1 MSSPG
6 IILTTQFTTPNAKSF
21 TSYLKYITREEALL
35 KKNERSIQEEMELS
49 KIQKHLDQ
57 NPMEEGNTYNSL
69 KKKKEL
75 SETETEISGLLN
87 RESID
92 EQDFTKYVSYMTRK
106 YALEKKSSLTSFE
119 EKELKRINH
128 SLNEFETDEIPAEDT
143 PLSGVFTD
151 KQNHIFD
158 DDLKEIS
165 KEFSNGQKRGSIIF
179 QDVIS
184 HDNAFLEELG
194 LYDSKTDTLDE
205 RGLIHAS
212 RAMMKELMEKENL
225 SDSAQWMASIHRN
238 TKHIHIHFALV
249 ENRNTRDE
257 KVVKINGEEFVQ
269 PKGIRKQS
277 TLDAMK
283 QAYGRELRD
292 YALGNERIKKLERK
306 SELRNEI
313 VQEVKLETN
322 YSKKELRLLNEIYQE
337 LPEEKKHWVYGD
349 KDKTKLSP
357 ELREKIDTLTE
368 SLMSESKA
376 YKEYL
381 ALIKEEQRMKTRM
394 FGQTTRE
401 DKDQL
406 TNELFTIK
414 KRLGNSLLTE
424 LRSQDS
430 ELNQRREKIYG
441 AFEQKEAKD
450 SFQEKNDN
458 GYSKRTDTKQ
468 EEKYKKQKNTF
479 QEQRQPYGAKHT
491 GDFRKDPF
499 SKGNQF
505 YKVQTLGRN
514 QKYNNHDRK
523 HYKRPILSQKN
534 LYRIKRSLDNHT
546 DKYKELREYE
556 QMKQRIR
563 WEQEI
568 R

>member
-35 KKNERSIQEEMELS
+35 KKNERSIQEEMELA
-49 KIQKHLDQ
+49 KIQKYLDQ

-69 KKKKEL
+69 KRKKEL
-75 SETETEISGLLN
+75 SETEIEISGLLN

-128 SLNEFETDEIPAEDT
+128 SLKEFETDEIPAEDT

-151 KQNHIFD
+151 KQNYIFD
-158 DDLKEIS
+158 DDLKQIS

-184 HDNAFLEELG
+184 HDNTFLEELG

-269 PKGIRKQS
+269 PKGLRKQS

-283 QAYGRELRD
+283 QTYGRELRD
-292 YALGNERIKKLERK
+292 YALGNERVKKLERK
-306 SELRNEI
+306 SELRNKI
-313 VQEVKLETN
+313 VQEVKKETN

-337 LPEEKKHWVYGD
+337 LPENKKHWVYGD
-349 KDKTKLSP
+349 KDKSKLSP
-357 ELREKIDTLTE
+357 ELRDKIDKLTE
-368 SLMSESKA
+368 SLMSESKV
-376 YKEYL
+376 YKEYI

-394 FGQTTRE
+394 FGQTTRK

-424 LRSQDS
+424 LRNQDS
-430 ELNQRREKIYG
+430 ELNQRREKLYE
-441 AFEQKEAKD
+441 AFNQKEAKKLL
-450 SFQEKNDN
+450 QEKNVH
-458 GYSKRTDTKQ
+458 GYSKRAYKKH
-468 EEKYKKQKNTF
+468 EESYKKQNNTF
-479 QEQRQPYGAKHT
+479 QNQKQPYSNKQTEYFEKEHFT
-491 GDFRKDPF
+491 KENFPYKSQMV
-499 SKGNQF
+499 SKNQA
-505 YKVQTLGRN
+505 RN
-514 QKYNNHDRK
+514 YYN
-523 HYKRPILSQKN
+523 RPILSKKN
-534 LYRIKRSLDNHT
+534 LYQIKRSLDTHT

>member
-75 SETETEISGLLN
+75 SETEISGLLN
-87 RESID
+87 RESTD

-106 YALEKKSSLTSFE
+106 YAIEKKSSLTSFE
-119 EKELKRINH
+119 EKELKRIDH
-128 SLNEFETDEIPAEDT
+128 SLNEFETDEIPTEDT
-143 PLSGVFTD
+143 PLNGVFTD

-194 LYDSKTDTLDE
+194 LYNSKTDTLDE

-212 RAMMKELMEKENL
+212 RAMMKKLMEKENL

-269 PKGIRKQS
+269 PKGVRKQS

-292 YALGNERIKKLERK
+292 YALGNERVKKLERK

-357 ELREKIDTLTE
+357 GLRDKVDTLTE
-368 SLMSESKA
+368 SLMNESKA

-381 ALIKEEQRMKTRM
+381 VLIKEEQRMKTRM

-406 TNELFTIK
+406 ANELFTIK

-458 GYSKRTDTKQ
+458 GYSKSTDTKQ

-491 GDFRKDPF
+491 GDFRKEPF

-505 YKVQTLGRN
+505 YKAQTFSRN
-514 QKYNNHDRK
+514 QEYNNRDRK
-523 HYKRPILSQKN
+523 QYKRPILSQKN
-534 LYRIKRSLDNHT
+534 LYRIKRSLDTHT

-563 WEQEI
+563 WEQE
-568 R
+568 RR

>member
-1 MSSPG
+1 MCSPG

-35 KKNERSIQEEMELS
+35 KKNERSIQEEMELT

-57 NPMEEGNTYNSL
+57 HPMEEGKTYNSL

-128 SLNEFETDEIPAEDT
+128 SLNEFETDDIPAEDT

-292 YALGNERIKKLERK
+292 YALGNERVKKLERK

-401 DKDQL
+401 DKDQF
-406 TNELFTIK
+406 TNELFTLK

-479 QEQRQPYGAKHT
+479 QEQRQPYGAKRT
-491 GDFRKDPF
+491 GDFRKEPF

-505 YKVQTLGRN
+505 YKAQTFSRN
-514 QKYNNHDRK
+514 QEYNNENRK
-523 HYKRPILSQKN
+523 YYKRPILSQKN
-534 LYRIKRSLDNHT
+534 LYRIKRSLDTHT

-563 WEQEI
+563 WEQE
-568 R
+568 RR

>member
-35 KKNERSIQEEMELS
+35 KKNERSIQEELELT

-269 PKGIRKQS
+269 PKGVRKQS

-292 YALGNERIKKLERK
+292 YALGNERVKKLERK

-337 LPEEKKHWVYGD
+337 LPEEKKRWVYGD

-357 ELREKIDTLTE
+357 GLRDKVDTLTE
-368 SLMSESKA
+368 SLMNESKA

-430 ELNQRREKIYG
+430 ELNQRRQKIYG

-468 EEKYKKQKNTF
+468 EEKYKKQNNTF
-479 QEQRQPYGAKHT
+479 QEQRQPYGAKHK
-491 GDFRKDPF
+491 GDFRKEPF

-505 YKVQTLGRN
+505 YKAQTLGRN
-514 QKYNNHDRK
+514 QEYNNRDRK
-523 HYKRPILSQKN
+523 QYKRPILSQKN
-534 LYRIKRSLDNHT
+534 LYRIKQSLDTHT

-563 WEQEI
+563 WEQE
-568 R
+568 RR

>member
-194 LYDSKTDTLDE
+194 LYNSKTDTLDE

-292 YALGNERIKKLERK
+292 YALGNERVKKLERK

-313 VQEVKLETN
+313 VQEVKLETK

-357 ELREKIDTLTE
+357 GLRDKVDTLTE
-368 SLMSESKA
+368 SLMSESEA

-406 TNELFTIK
+406 KNELFTIK

-441 AFEQKEAKD
+441 AFEQKEEKD

-505 YKVQTLGRN
+505 YKAQTLGRN

-523 HYKRPILSQKN
+523 HYKRPILGQKN

-563 WEQEI
+563 WEQE
-568 R
+568 RR

>member
-35 KKNERSIQEEMELS
+35 KKSERSIQEEMELS

-430 ELNQRREKIYG
+430 ELNQRRQKIYG

-491 GDFRKDPF
+491 GDFRKEPF
-499 SKGNQF
+499 SNGNQF
-505 YKVQTLGRN
+505 YNAQTLGRN
-514 QKYNNHDRK
+514 QEYNNENRK
-523 HYKRPILSQKN
+523 QYKRPILSQKN
-534 LYRIKRSLDNHT
+534 LYRIKQSLDTHT

-563 WEQEI
+563 WEQE
-568 R
+568 RR

>member
-277 TLDAMK
+277 TLDVMK

-479 QEQRQPYGAKHT
+479 QEQRHPYGAKHT

>member
-57 NPMEEGNTYNSL
+57 HPMEEGNTYNSL

-205 RGLIHAS
+205 RGLIQAS

-292 YALGNERIKKLERK
+292 YALGNERVKKLERK

-349 KDKTKLSP
+349 KEKTKLSP

-368 SLMSESKA
+368 SLMSDSKA

-430 ELNQRREKIYG
+430 ELNQRREKLYG

-450 SFQEKNDN
+450 YFQEKNDN

-468 EEKYKKQKNTF
+468 EEKYKKKKNTF

-491 GDFRKDPF
+491 GDFRKEPF
-499 SKGNQF
+499 SKENQF
-505 YKVQTLGRN
+505 YKAQTFSRN
-514 QKYNNHDRK
+514 QEYNNENRK
-523 HYKRPILSQKN
+523 QYKRPILSQKN

-563 WEQEI
+563 WEQE
-568 R
+568 RR

>member
-35 KKNERSIQEEMELS
+35 KKNERSIQEEMELT

-491 GDFRKDPF
+491 GDFRKDHF

-505 YKVQTLGRN
+505 YKAQTLGRN

-563 WEQEI
+563 WEQE
-568 R
+568 RR

>member
-119 EKELKRINH
+119 EKELKRIDH
-128 SLNEFETDEIPAEDT
+128 SLNEFETDEIPKEDT

-194 LYDSKTDTLDE
+194 LYNSKTDTLDE

-269 PKGIRKQS
+269 PKGVRKQS

-292 YALGNERIKKLERK
+292 YALGNERVKKLERK

-337 LPEEKKHWVYGD
+337 LPEEKKRWVYGD

-406 TNELFTIK
+406 TNEIFTIK

-430 ELNQRREKIYG
+430 ELNQRRDKLYG

-468 EEKYKKQKNTF
+468 EEKYKKQNNTF
-479 QEQRQPYGAKHT
+479 QEQRQPYGAKHK
-491 GDFRKDPF
+491 GDFRKEPF

-505 YKVQTLGRN
+505 YNAQTFSRN
-514 QKYNNHDRK
+514 QEYNNENRK
-523 HYKRPILSQKN
+523 QYKRPILSQKN
-534 LYRIKRSLDNHT
+534 LYRIKQSLDTHT

-563 WEQEI
+563 WEQE
-568 R
+568 RR

>member
-158 DDLKEIS
+158 EDLKEIS

-249 ENRNTRDE
+249 ENRNTREE

-269 PKGIRKQS
+269 PKGVRKQS

-292 YALGNERIKKLERK
+292 YALGNERVKKLERK

-337 LPEEKKHWVYGD
+337 LPEEKKRWVYGD

-401 DKDQL
+401 EKDQL

-430 ELNQRREKIYG
+430 ELNQRRQKIYG

-491 GDFRKDPF
+491 RDFRKEPF
-499 SKGNQF
+499 SKGDQF
-505 YKVQTLGRN
+505 YKAQTFSRN
-514 QKYNNHDRK
+514 QEYNNQYRK
-523 HYKRPILSQKN
+523 QFKRPILSQKN
-534 LYRIKRSLDNHT
+534 LYRIKRSLDTHT

-563 WEQEI
+563 WEQE
-568 R
+568 RR

>member
-21 TSYLKYITREEALL
+21 TSYLKYITREEALI
-35 KKNERSIQEEMELS
+35 KKNERSIQEEMELT

-292 YALGNERIKKLERK
+292 YALGNERVKKLERK

-313 VQEVKLETN
+313 VQEVKLETI

-381 ALIKEEQRMKTRM
+381 ELIKEEQRMKTRM

-401 DKDQL
+401 DKDQF

-430 ELNQRREKIYG
+430 ELNQRRQKIYG

-468 EEKYKKQKNTF
+468 EEKYKKQNNTF
-479 QEQRQPYGAKHT
+479 QEQRQPYGAKYK
-491 GDFRKDPF
+491 GDFRKEPF

-505 YKVQTLGRN
+505 YKAQTLGRN
-514 QKYNNHDRK
+514 QKYNNQDRK

-534 LYRIKRSLDNHT
+534 LYRIKRSLDTHT

-563 WEQEI
+563 WEQE
-568 R
+568 RR

>member
-57 NPMEEGNTYNSL
+57 HPMEEGNTYNSL

-143 PLSGVFTD
+143 PLNGVFTD
-151 KQNHIFD
+151 KQTHIFD

-292 YALGNERIKKLERK
+292 YALGNERVKKLERK

-430 ELNQRREKIYG
+430 ELNQRRQKIYG
-441 AFEQKEAKD
+441 AFEQKEAKE
-450 SFQEKNDN
+450 SFQDKNTK
-458 GYSKRTDTKQ
+458 GYSENPYTKQ
-468 EEKYKKQKNTF
+468 ERSYTKQNDTF
-479 QEQRQPYGAKHT
+479 QKQRQPYGAKQT
-491 GDFRKDPF
+491 MDFEKEPF

-505 YKVQTLGRN
+505 YKAQTLGRN
-514 QKYNNHDRK
+514 QEYYNQDRK
-523 HYKRPILSQKN
+523 QYKRPILSQKN
-534 LYRIKRSLDNHT
+534 LYRIKRSLDTHT

-556 QMKQRIR
+556 QMKQRMR
-563 WEQEI
+563 WEQE
-568 R
+568 RR

>member
-1 MSSPG
+1 
-6 IILTTQFTTPNAKSF
+6 
-21 TSYLKYITREEALL
+21 
-35 KKNERSIQEEMELS
+35 MELS

-158 DDLKEIS
+158 EDLKEIS

-249 ENRNTRDE
+249 ENRNTREE

-269 PKGIRKQS
+269 PKGVRKQS

-292 YALGNERIKKLERK
+292 YALGNERVKKLERK

-337 LPEEKKHWVYGD
+337 LPEEKKRWVYGD

-450 SFQEKNDN
+450 SFQPKNAN
-458 GYSKRTDTKQ
+458 GRLNIVQ
-468 EEKYKKQKNTF
+468 NL
-479 QEQRQPYGAKHT
+479 RQPYGAKQK
-491 GDFRKDPF
+491 GDSRKEPS
-499 SKGNQF
+499 SKENHLYNSPKSGKYQN
-505 YKVQTLGRN
+505 RN
-514 QKYNNHDRK
+514 Y
-523 HYKRPILSQKN
+523 YKRPILSQKN
-534 LYRIKRSLDNHT
+534 LYRIKRSLDIHT
-546 DKYKELREYE
+546 DKYKELHEYE

-563 WEQEI
+563 WEQE
-568 R
+568 RR

>member
-35 KKNERSIQEEMELS
+35 KKSERSIQEEMELS

-128 SLNEFETDEIPAEDT
+128 SLNEFETDEITTEDT

-269 PKGIRKQS
+269 PKGVRKQS

-292 YALGNERIKKLERK
+292 YALGNERVKKLERK

-337 LPEEKKHWVYGD
+337 LPEEKKRWVYGD

-406 TNELFTIK
+406 TNEIFTIK

-430 ELNQRREKIYG
+430 ELNQRREKLYG

-468 EEKYKKQKNTF
+468 EEKYTF

-491 GDFRKDPF
+491 GDFRKEPF

-505 YKVQTLGRN
+505 YNAQMFSRN
-514 QKYNNHDRK
+514 QEYNNENRK
-523 HYKRPILSQKN
+523 QYKRPILSQKN
-534 LYRIKRSLDNHT
+534 LYRIKQSLDTHT

-563 WEQEI
+563 WEQE
-568 R
+568 RR

>member
-35 KKNERSIQEEMELS
+35 KKNERSIQEEMELT

-87 RESID
+87 RESIE

-143 PLSGVFTD
+143 PLNGVFTD

-292 YALGNERIKKLERK
+292 YALGNERVKKLERK

-322 YSKKELRLLNEIYQE
+322 YSKKELRLLNEIYRE

-349 KDKTKLSP
+349 KAKTKLSP
-357 ELREKIDTLTE
+357 GLRDKVDTLTE

-401 DKDQL
+401 EKDQL

-450 SFQEKNDN
+450 SFQQKKAN
-458 GYSKRTDTKQ
+458 GRLNIVQ
-468 EEKYKKQKNTF
+468 NLQ
-479 QEQRQPYGAKHT
+479 QPYGAKQK
-491 GDFRKDPF
+491 GDSWKEPS
-499 SKGNQF
+499 SKENHLNNPPKSGKYQN
-505 YKVQTLGRN
+505 RN
-514 QKYNNHDRK
+514 Y
-523 HYKRPILSQKN
+523 YKRPILSQKN
-534 LYRIKRSLDNHT
+534 LYRIKRSLDIHT
-546 DKYKELREYE
+546 DKYKELHEYE
-556 QMKQRIR
+556 LMKQRIR
-563 WEQEI
+563 WEQE
-568 R
+568 RR

>member
-35 KKNERSIQEEMELS
+35 KKNERSIQEEMELT
-49 KIQKHLDQ
+49 KIQKHLDK

-269 PKGIRKQS
+269 PKGVRKQS

-424 LRSQDS
+424 LRRQDS

-458 GYSKRTDTKQ
+458 GHSKSTDTKQ
-468 EEKYKKQKNTF
+468 EEKYKKQKYTF

-491 GDFRKDPF
+491 GDFRKEPF
-499 SKGNQF
+499 SNGNQF
-505 YKVQTLGRN
+505 YNAQTLGRN
-514 QKYNNHDRK
+514 QEYNNENRK

-534 LYRIKRSLDNHT
+534 LYRIKQSLDTHT

-563 WEQEI
+563 WEQE
-568 R
+568 RR

>member
-87 RESID
+87 RDSID

-194 LYDSKTDTLDE
+194 LYDSKTDILDE

-292 YALGNERIKKLERK
+292 YALGNERVKKLERK

-381 ALIKEEQRMKTRM
+381 VLIKEEQRMKTRM

-401 DKDQL
+401 EKDQF

-430 ELNQRREKIYG
+430 ELNQRREKLYG

-458 GYSKRTDTKQ
+458 GYSKRTDTKH

-479 QEQRQPYGAKHT
+479 QEQRQPYGAKRT
-491 GDFRKDPF
+491 GDFRKEPF

-505 YKVQTLGRN
+505 YKAQTFSRN
-514 QKYNNHDRK
+514 QEYNNRDRK
-523 HYKRPILSQKN
+523 QYKRPILSQKN
-534 LYRIKRSLDNHT
+534 LYRIKRSLDTHT

-556 QMKQRIR
+556 QMRQRIR
-563 WEQEI
+563 WEQE
-568 R
+568 RR

>member
-57 NPMEEGNTYNSL
+57 HPMEEGNTYNSL

-165 KEFSNGQKRGSIIF
+165 KEFSSGQKRGSIIF

-269 PKGIRKQS
+269 PKGVRKQS

-292 YALGNERIKKLERK
+292 YALGNERVKKLERK

-337 LPEEKKHWVYGD
+337 LPEEKKRWVYGD

-458 GYSKRTDTKQ
+458 GYSKSTDTKQ

-491 GDFRKDPF
+491 GDFRKEPF

-505 YKVQTLGRN
+505 YKAQTFSRN
-514 QKYNNHDRK
+514 QEYNNRDRK
-523 HYKRPILSQKN
+523 QYKRPILSQKN
-534 LYRIKRSLDNHT
+534 LYRIKRSLDTHT

-563 WEQEI
+563 WEQE
-568 R
+568 RR